1 MATTRKRDLTFKLG
15 RDVSSQTIYNINGS
29 VFSFTDT
36 SSNVGIVGRQV
47 TVDEGA
53 SYFWQLPWMKKN
65 LVNSSSSTSY
75 TRGVYRRTRRMDLGT
90 EFSTRT
96 NRYIENAGVE
106 DSKESPP
113 PLRHDILKGRSGQS
127 EFSFNGELFAR
138 SASMG
143 PSDANWPVV
152 PDADLAVLW
161 SLGATAIARTLPTNP
176 VSDAAVFAG
185 ELRNDGLPRLPLF
198 HSLQDKVKWYKSLG
212 DEYLNVEFGWKPF
225 VADLQKFALAAHT
238 SHKVLTQ
245 YERDSGRG
253 VRRKY
258 AFPTLRTVTRTQL
271 SNGVPSPSLNTSYYN
286 LGQSDQKAFKTR
298 LDITETWFSG
308 CFTYYLNMGDSARD
322 RLARHAQ
329 EAKKLFGVRLTPEV
343 LYNLAPWSWAV
354 DWVANIGD
362 VIHNISAFSQ
372 DGLVMRYGYIMQR
385 HYVADTYEL
394 GLFKT
399 INGTYLKPTTQTFVT
414 EVKVRKK
421 ASPYGFGINP
431 ASFTAGQISI
441 IAALGLSRLR

>member
-1 MATTRKRDLTFKLG
+1 
-15 RDVSSQTIYNINGS
+15 
-29 VFSFTDT
+29 
-36 SSNVGIVGRQV
+36 
-47 TVDEGA
+47 
-53 SYFWQLPWMKKN
+53 
-65 LVNSSSSTSY
+65 
-75 TRGVYRRTRRMDLGT
+75 MDLGT

-138 SASMG
+138 SANMG